1 TLNRTERIR
10 YMLKIEKTKADE
22 HVTLRLEGE
31 VDASNSVE
39 LDLAIQQLM
48 AEKIKKIL
56 IDGSS
61 LEYISSAG
69 LGVFMSYLED
79 FEDSG
84 VKFAIYGLSSKVK
97 NVFYILGLDQLL
109 LIEDDEQGA
118 LGWLYERWIEI
129 IL

>member
-1 TLNRTERIR
+1 
-10 YMLKIEKTKADE
+10 MLKIEKTQAEE
-22 HVTLRLEGE
+22 HSVLRLEGE

-48 AEKIKKIL
+48 AEKVKKIL

-79 FEDSG
+79 FEDGG
-84 VKFAIYGLSSKVK
+84 VRFAIFGLNNKVK
-97 NVFYILGLDQLL
+97 NVFHILGLDQLL
-109 LIEDDEQGA
+109 TIEDEEQGA
-118 LGWLYERWIEI
+118 LEWLYEG
-129 IL
+129 